1 MRHTGWCS
9 ARTVFMSQPAAV
21 HSSVLSCYVPA
32 ADSRHSV
39 ECSICTLCL
48 QQPLRY
54 STCTRFLCSSLRRGT
69 RIGGCSSV
77 LPSPWLFL
85 FVNWCGSGTRAMVE
99 PVSSEQNTSTGTL
112 IPVGTAHRLIN
123 PSLSC
128 YLYAVV
134 HGTPD
139 VQQPAPFTSE
149 TRQDSPDRR
158 RPKRSSAADR
168 RERAFCSWLCICM
181 CRCRCWCW
189 LVLVL
194 VLSGAHLTQQKRR
207 RVR

>member
-123 PSLSC
+123 PSHSC

-149 TRQDSPDRR
+149 TRQGKAAQTEEDQNGPLQQTGEKG
-158 RPKRSSAADR
+158 PFALGSAYACAD
-168 RERAFCSWLCICM
+168 ADAGAGW
-181 CRCRCWCW
+181 CWCW
-189 LVLVL
+189 CCQ
-194 VLSGAHLTQQKRR
+194 ALTSPSKKDGE
-207 RVR
+207 